1 MAPGNALIPQLT
13 GAGSGTAVVRRYAFD
28 VPSRTDSVSVARR
41 RSREKLTGW
50 GHHEELHETASLVI
64 SELVT
69 NAVIH
74 TAGDHILCEL
84 TDLRRALRI
93 AVRDL
98 GCGPAGPR
106 LCHSGEEE
114 ERGRGLLLVDAVS
127 SAWGS
132 HDAPYGL
139 GRIVWAELAH
149 EGPGKAVLEC

>member
-13 GAGSGTAVVRRYAFD
+13 GACSGTTVRRYAFD
-28 VPSRTDSVSVARR
+28 VPARTESVSLARR
-41 RSREKLTGW
+41 RSRAMLTGW
-50 GHHEELHETASLVI
+50 GHDEELHETVSLVI

-69 NAVIH
+69 NAVVH

-84 TDLRRALRI
+84 TDLRRALLI

-98 GCGPAGPR
+98 GCGSAGPR
-106 LCHSGEEE
+106 LCHSGDEE

-132 HDAPYGL
+132 HDAPYGP
-139 GRIVWAELAH
+139 GRVVWAELAH
-149 EGPGKAVLEC
+149 QGPNKAVLEC

>member
-13 GAGSGTAVVRRYAFD
+13 GACSGSTVRRYAFD
-28 VPSRTDSVSVARR
+28 VPARTESVSLARR
-41 RSREKLTGW
+41 RSRAMLTGW
-50 GHHEELHETASLVI
+50 GHDEELHETVSLVI

-69 NAVIH
+69 NAVVH

-84 TDLRRALRI
+84 TDLRRALLI

-98 GCGPAGPR
+98 GCGSAGPR
-106 LCHSGEEE
+106 LCHSGNEE

-132 HDAPYGL
+132 HDAPYGP
-139 GRIVWAELAH
+139 GRVVWAELAH
-149 EGPGKAVLEC
+149 QGPNKAVLEC

>member
-1 MAPGNALIPQLT
+1 MAPGNALVPQLT
-13 GAGSGTAVVRRYAFD
+13 GACSGTAVRRYAFD
-28 VPSRTDSVSVARR
+28 VPARTESVSLARR
-41 RSREKLTGW
+41 RSRDMLTGW

-69 NAVIH
+69 NAVVH

-98 GCGPAGPR
+98 GCGSAGPR
-106 LCHSGEEE
+106 LCYSQDEE

-127 SAWGS
+127 SSWGS
-132 HDAPYGL
+132 HDAPYGP

-149 EGPGKAVLEC
+149 DGPGQAARPC